1 MYNGRDMKDTKTVLI
16 IDDSP
21 TFRTMVSFALK
32 KIAPFGHEIQAADG
46 LEALDA
52 LAKNDVHLMICDV
65 NMPNMNGLEFLKTV
79 KGDEKHK
86 RIPIIMLTTEG
97 KDEDRERALKLGADA
112 YLNKPFKPNALKAE
126 IERLLP

>member
-1 MYNGRDMKDTKTVLI
+1 MKTVLI

-32 KIAPFGHEIQAADG
+32 KIANFENEIQAADG

-79 KGDEKHK
+79 RSDEKYK
-86 RIPIIMLTTEG
+86 RIPVIMLTTEG
-97 KDEDRERALKLGADA
+97 KDEDQERAMKLGASA

>member
-1 MYNGRDMKDTKTVLI
+1 MSEPKTVLI

-32 KIAPFGHEIQAADG
+32 KIANFGKELQAGDG

-52 LAKNDVHLMICDV
+52 LTKNHVDMIICDV

-79 KGDEKHK
+79 KSDEHMKY
-86 RIPIIMLTTEG
+86 IPVVMLTTEG
-97 KDEDRERALKLGADA
+97 KEDDMERALKLGANG
-112 YLNKPFKPNALKAE
+112 YLSKPFKPPALKAE
-126 IERLLP
+126 IDRLLKA

>member
-1 MYNGRDMKDTKTVLI
+1 MKTVLI

-32 KIAPFGHEIQAADG
+32 KIANFENEIQAADG

-79 KGDEKHK
+79 RSDEKYK
-86 RIPIIMLTTEG
+86 RIPVIMLTTEG
-97 KDEDRERALKLGADA
+97 KDEDQERAMKLGANA

>member
-1 MYNGRDMKDTKTVLI
+1 MSETKTVLI

-32 KIAPFGHEIQAADG
+32 KIANFGNEIQAADG

-52 LAKNDVHLMICDV
+52 LAKNDVQLIICDV

-86 RIPIIMLTTEG
+86 RIPVIMLTTEG

-126 IERLLP
+126 IERLLS

>member
-1 MYNGRDMKDTKTVLI
+1 MKTVLI

-32 KIAPFGHEIQAADG
+32 KIANFKNEIQAADG

-65 NMPNMNGLEFLKTV
+65 NMPNMNGLEFLKMV
-79 KGDEKHK
+79 RSDEKYK
-86 RIPIIMLTTEG
+86 RIPVIMLTTEG
-97 KDEDRERALKLGADA
+97 KDEDQERAMKLGANA

>member
-1 MYNGRDMKDTKTVLI
+1 MDNPRTVLI

-32 KIAPFGHEIQAADG
+32 KIANFGIQLQAEDG

-52 LAKNDVHLMICDV
+52 MAKNRVDLVICDV

-79 KGDEKHK
+79 KSDEKFK
-86 RIPIIMLTTEG
+86 AIPVIMLTTEG
-97 KDEDRERALKLGADA
+97 KEEDRDRAVKIGADA
-112 YLNKPFKPNALKAE
+112 YLNKPFKPQALKAE
-126 IERLLP
+126 IERLLK

>member
-1 MYNGRDMKDTKTVLI
+1 MSETKTVLI

-32 KIAPFGHEIQAADG
+32 KIAHFGNEIQAGDG

-52 LAKNDVHLMICDV
+52 LAKNSVDLMICDV
-65 NMPNMNGLEFLKTV
+65 NMPNMNGLEFLKMV

-86 RIPIIMLTTEG
+86 RIPVIMLTTEG

>member
-1 MYNGRDMKDTKTVLI
+1 MKTVLI

-32 KIAPFGHEIQAADG
+32 KIANFGNEIQAADG

-52 LAKNDVHLMICDV
+52 IAKNDIHLMICDV

-86 RIPIIMLTTEG
+86 HIPVIMLTTEG
-97 KDEDRERALKLGADA
+97 KDEDRERAVKLGADA

>member
-1 MYNGRDMKDTKTVLI
+1 MYNRPGMNKMKTVLI

-32 KIAPFGHEIQAADG
+32 KIAHFGNEIQAADG

-86 RIPIIMLTTEG
+86 RIPVIMLTTEG
-97 KDEDRERALKLGADA
+97 KDEDRERATKLGADA

>member
-1 MYNGRDMKDTKTVLI
+1 MNKMKTVLI

-32 KIAPFGHEIQAADG
+32 KIANFGNEIQAADG

-52 LAKNDVHLMICDV
+52 IAKNDIHLMICDV

-86 RIPIIMLTTEG
+86 HIPVIMLTTEG
-97 KDEDRERALKLGADA
+97 KDEDRERAVKLGADA